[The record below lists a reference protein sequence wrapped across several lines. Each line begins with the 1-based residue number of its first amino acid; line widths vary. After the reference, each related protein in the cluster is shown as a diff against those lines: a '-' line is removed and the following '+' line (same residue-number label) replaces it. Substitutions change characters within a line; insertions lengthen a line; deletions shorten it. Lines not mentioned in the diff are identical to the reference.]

1 MALNEKKEDG
11 VRIDVDPERCA
22 ASGLCVLTVPEV
34 FEQSDEDGKVTLL
47 TPGPPSDLDARVRT
61 AVSRC
66 PTGAIT
72 ISEP

>member
-1 MALNEKKEDG
+1 M
-11 VRIDVDPERCA
+11 RIDVDPQACA
-22 ASGLCVLTVPEV
+22 APGLCVLTVPEV

-47 TPGPPSDLDARVRT
+47 TPAAAGELADRVRA

>member
-1 MALNEKKEDG
+1 
-11 VRIDVDPERCA
+11 VRIDVDRERCA
-22 ASGLCVLTVPEV
+22 VSGLCVLTVPEV

-47 TPGPPSDLDARVRT
+47 TSDPDSDLAARVRA

-72 ISEP
+72 IGEP